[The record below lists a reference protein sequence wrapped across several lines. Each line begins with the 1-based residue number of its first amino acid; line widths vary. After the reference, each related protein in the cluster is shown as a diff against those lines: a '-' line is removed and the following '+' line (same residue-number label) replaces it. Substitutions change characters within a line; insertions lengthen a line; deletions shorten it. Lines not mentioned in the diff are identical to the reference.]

1 MTRAPDAAS
10 GAAAPAPSRTGPRA
24 LVRKLILTR
33 FRSYGSAQL
42 SADEGPIVLTG
53 PNGAG
58 KTNLLEAISLLS
70 PGRGLRRA
78 ALDTVAQ
85 HPGDG
90 SWAVAAEIEG
100 ICGPAHLGTGMD
112 APASA
117 GGGARRCRIERESV
131 TSATA
136 FLDHLKVVWLTPDMD
151 GLFIG
156 PPSDR
161 RRFLDRLVLAVD
173 GTHGTRVN
181 ALERALRAR
190 NRLLEEGG
198 TARFL
203 DAVERE
209 LAELAIAVAAARLET
224 VARLTAEIAADR
236 DTSSPFP
243 LAALALDGSV
253 ERMLADAPA
262 LQVEDSYRALLR
274 DSRPRDR
281 AAGRT
286 LEGPHLCDLT
296 VAHAEKA
303 LPAARCSTGEQKSLL
318 IGLALSHARLVASMQ
333 GLAPIVL
340 LDDVAAYLDA
350 ERRLGLFAALA
361 RLGAQV
367 WMTGADPSVFAGLDR
382 ARRFTVSPG
391 SVVAEE

>member
-10 GAAAPAPSRTGPRA
+10 GAAAPALSRTGPRA

-42 SADEGPIVLTG
+42 SVDQGPIVLSG

-112 APASA
+112 AGA
-117 GGGARRCRIERESV
+117 GGARRCRIERESV

-224 VARLTAEIAADR
+224 VARLAAEIAADR

-243 LAALALDGSV
+243 LAAIALDGNV
-253 ERMLADAPA
+253 ERMLSDAPA
-262 LQVEDSYRALLR
+262 LRVEDSYRALLR

-286 LEGPHLCDLT
+286 LEGPHLSDLT

-367 WMTGADPSVFAGLDR
+367 WMTGADPSVFAGLDG

-391 SVVAEE
+391 SVVAED

>member
-10 GAAAPAPSRTGPRA
+10 GAATAALSRAGPRA

-42 SADEGPIVLTG
+42 SVDEGPIVLTG

-78 ALDTVAQ
+78 SLDTVAQ

-100 ICGPAHLGTGMD
+100 ICGPVHLGTGME
-112 APASA
+112 AQQGVGSGP
-117 GGGARRCRIERESV
+117 RRCRIERESV
-131 TSATA
+131 GSATA

-156 PPSDR
+156 PPSER

-173 GTHGTRVN
+173 GEHGTRVN

-190 NRLLEEGG
+190 NRLLEENG

-209 LAELAIAVAAARLET
+209 VAELAVAVSAARLET
-224 VARLTAEIAADR
+224 VGRLAAEIAADR
-236 DTSSPFP
+236 DTASPFP
-243 LAALALDGSV
+243 LAAIALDGIV
-253 ERMLADAPA
+253 ERMLAEAPA
-262 LQVEDSYRALLR
+262 LHVEDSYRALLR

-350 ERRLGLFAALA
+350 ERRHGLFAALA

-367 WMTGADPSVFAGLDR
+367 WMTGADPGVFAGLDG

-391 SVVAEE
+391 CVAAED

>member
-1 MTRAPDAAS
+1 
-10 GAAAPAPSRTGPRA
+10 
-24 LVRKLILTR
+24 
-33 FRSYGSAQL
+33 
-42 SADEGPIVLTG
+42 
-53 PNGAG
+53 
-58 KTNLLEAISLLS
+58 
-70 PGRGLRRA
+70 
-78 ALDTVAQ
+78 
-85 HPGDG
+85 
-90 SWAVAAEIEG
+90 
-100 ICGPAHLGTGMD
+100 
-112 APASA
+112 
-117 GGGARRCRIERESV
+117 
-131 TSATA
+131 
-136 FLDHLKVVWLTPDMD
+136 MD

-224 VARLTAEIAADR
+224 VARLAAEIAADR

-243 LAALALDGSV
+243 LAAIALDGNV
-253 ERMLADAPA
+253 ERMLSDAPA
-262 LQVEDSYRALLR
+262 LRVEDSYRALLR

-286 LEGPHLCDLT
+286 LEGPHLSDLT

-367 WMTGADPSVFAGLDR
+367 WMTGADPSVFAGLDG

-391 SVVAEE
+391 SVVAED